1 MYRTRG
7 ETEEDFYVGSR
18 EDVLRS
24 VDGSWKLAKRKIVF
38 DQNVLSAKN
47 LSNFF

>member
-1 MYRTRG
+1 MYRTRA

-18 EDVLRS
+18 EDLLRN
-24 VDGSWKLAKRKIVF
+24 VDGAWKIASRKIVF
-38 DQNVLSAKN
+38 DQNVLLAKN